1 MFSISSLQ
9 ALLIALILAGYP
21 LSATFFTALALNDIT
36 LTIAVRALT
45 LGIGLVLL
53 VRFLSRLVVIENP
66 RYAILFATFW
76 LVYVFRMVIDTNFQA
91 ELLSRPASDYW
102 IWSMGVCLVPA
113 LGLLGIND
121 ASTLKLTH
129 SLCWAALATAT
140 ALALL
145 FGTDYVIRVD
155 GTEAEVGRLALE
167 TLNSIST
174 GHLGSSLAI
183 VSGAYLLSTAQR
195 SRLLTAASLAGIG
208 AGSYLLV
215 SAASRGPVVAL
226 LCVLILVI
234 WSLRFH
240 NTLKILTLLILST
253 VSAVLFFS
261 SIVYL
266 EDLNLMTRIVS
277 ASSGDDMAVSARQES
292 YVGAWEQF
300 MEHPLLGDFLEERS
314 SGFYPHNLTL
324 EAFMATG
331 LIGGLAFLAVSL
343 MALIKSLQAIQG
355 HTPRAWLGMIYVQY
369 LVGAQLSGS
378 LYASATFWGF
388 TVLMLFTTEGLES
401 QPVKDPGRLGR
412 ALI

>member
-1 MFSISSLQ
+1 MLNISSLQ
-9 ALLIALILAGYP
+9 ALLVVLFLAGYP
-21 LSATFFTALALNDIT
+21 LSATFSTALALNDIT
-36 LTIAVRALT
+36 PTIAVRALT
-45 LGIGLVLL
+45 LGVGLVLF

-76 LVYVFRMVIDTNFQA
+76 LAYTFRIVIDTNFQA

-113 LGLLGIND
+113 LGLMGIND

-129 SLCWAALATAT
+129 SLCWAALAMAT
-140 ALALL
+140 VLALL

-167 TLNSIST
+167 TLNPIST
-174 GHLGSSLAI
+174 GHLGASLAI
-183 VSGAYLLSTAQR
+183 VSGAYLLGTTQR
-195 SRLLTAASLAGIG
+195 LPLLTVASLAGVA
-208 AGSYLLV
+208 AGGYLLV

-234 WSLRFH
+234 WSLKFH
-240 NTLKILTLLILST
+240 NSLKILTLLILST
-253 VSAVLFFS
+253 FSAVLFFS

-266 EDLNLMTRIVS
+266 EDLNLLTRIVS

-292 YVGAWEQF
+292 YAGALEQF
-300 MEHPLLGDFLEERS
+300 MERPLLGDFLEERS

-331 LIGGLAFLAVSL
+331 LIGGMAFLAISL
-343 MALIKSLQAIQG
+343 MALIKAIQAIQR
-355 HTPRAWLGMIYVQY
+355 HTSRAWLGMIYVQY
-369 LVGAQLSGS
+369 LVGAQFSGS

-388 TVLMLFTTEGLES
+388 AVLMLFSAEGLES
-401 QPVKDPGRLGR
+401 QPIKDPRSLGR
-412 ALI
+412 ALT